1 MPHLKGVQVAI
12 ELATRQRD
20 AASAALLLV
29 QRGYF
34 GARNQMGQLESYAA
48 ETESNWALASR
59 PVAQAEIV
67 RHYDHFMG
75 RLQQAVDMQRAVV
88 GDHLAAVAV
97 AKKTL
102 LEAEIRVA
110 ALERLLAKRRTLMAR
125 QRDGR
130 EQRQLD
136 ELSALQFRRLHAGSE
151 HLGTP

>member
-1 MPHLKGVQVAI
+1 MPHLKGVLIAI

-20 AASAALLLV
+20 VASAALLLV

-34 GARNQMGQLESYAA
+34 AARNQMGQLESYAS
-48 ETESNWALASR
+48 ETESNGALGSR
-59 PVAQAEIV
+59 PVAQPEIV
-67 RHYDHFMG
+67 RHYDQFMN

-88 GDHLAAVAV
+88 GDHLAAIAV
-97 AKKTL
+97 AKQTL

-110 ALERLLAKRRTLMAR
+110 SLERLLAKRRTSIAR
-125 QRDGR
+125 LQDGR

-136 ELSALQFRRLHAGSE
+136 ELSSVQFRRLHAGSE